1 MASHATFAAFLLS
14 AALNVYMPRCL
25 VLLLPLLFL
34 LACQKTGSEP
44 DTILT
49 ELSIVATATT
59 VYINQGQ
66 DIVSRVRCSGP
77 NFCYSFAKFE
87 IRETVQGQFEISA
100 KAHYPNPKK
109 GDIICL
115 QAVYYIDTVLRIK
128 NQARGQYLL
137 KFINNQQ
144 LFKTDT
150 VRVN

>member
-1 MASHATFAAFLLS
+1 MQKL
-14 AALNVYMPRCL
+14 L
-25 VLLLPLLFL
+25 VLQLPLLFL

-87 IRETVQGQFEISA
+87 ITQTGQEQFEISA

-115 QAVYYIDTVLRIK
+115 QAVYYIDTVLNIRAP
-128 NQARGQYLL
+128 ARGQYLL
-137 KFINNQQ
+137 KFMNNHQ

-150 VRVN
+150 IQVN

>member
-1 MASHATFAAFLLS
+1 
-14 AALNVYMPRCL
+14 
-25 VLLLPLLFL
+25 LFL

-49 ELSIVATATT
+49 DLTIIATNTPND
-59 VYINQGQ
+59 INQGQ
-66 DIVSRVRCSGP
+66 DIVSHVRCSGP
-77 NFCYSFAKFE
+77 NLCYSFAKFE
-87 IRETVQGQFEISA
+87 IREMGQGQFEIKA

-115 QAVYYIDTVLRIK
+115 QAVYYVDTVLHIK
-128 NQARGQYLL
+128 APASGQYLL
-137 KFINNQQ
+137 KFMNNQQ